1 MASQPIISASVPTD
15 VVQSL
20 DEIARLRNTTRS
32 VVINQLL
39 QFSID
44 QYYKAQERNSL
55 HEVPANG

>member
-1 MASQPIISASVPTD
+1 VASQPIISASVPVD

-20 DEIARLRNTTRS
+20 DEIANLRGTTRS

-44 QYYKAQERNSL
+44 QYYKAQARNGL
-55 HEVPANG
+55 HEVPANT